1 MKLLHREDVLEAGY
15 DLPNTGLCA
24 NIGTAEME
32 ELRFGGEWILAE
44 DETLVA
50 DGHEQRYL
58 YMVVSGEVAITKVN
72 DQGKSQQIATLGTG
86 AAFGEMAF
94 LSGGVASANVQSIGE
109 TILWR
114 LDHERLLGFIA
125 EHGVAGGQLCLNVA
139 SILSGRLVDG
149 NKKVVDMGKELQTS
163 LAQLQQASSADAGKD
178 QALKQMQGKVA
189 NMQNAFRG
197 SAVKKSSNILT
208 IAASVVAVLSTLG
221 MVGLLVSMDDSAA
234 REAVTLSKK
243 VEKLEANEEFYLG
256 LKKKLEDEN
265 LDLVENGKSLVEE
278 KEQLASTISRSME
291 DIQDLKDQLRT
302 KDRELSQAKDD
313 IVRAQRISPE
323 PMVQKSLPK
332 EPVISKSAV
341 EEAIE
346 WSKTHT
352 TLVFPMLVT
361 VKDKPVTLQ
370 DAKQMVKIPVQV
382 GKMVRAKGY
391 HPQSADFLVVAQE
404 KSDKFLATIRI
415 ENSNFVDL
423 LMPKFQNR
431 ASTIDRGPVN
441 PLLVAPKRS
450 TPTPASSSRA
460 PVSNPS
466 VSSNRSAS
474 SLVTPAKASVS
485 ATPTVVKGKAINT
498 QKPEDML
505 GSMDSSTQAKKV
517 DTSDHGANCVCKD
530 CRAKKIGKG
539 SLFPDP

>member
-1 MKLLHREDVLEAGY
+1 
-15 DLPNTGLCA
+15 
-24 NIGTAEME
+24 
-32 ELRFGGEWILAE
+32 
-44 DETLVA
+44 
-50 DGHEQRYL
+50 
-58 YMVVSGEVAITKVN
+58 
-72 DQGKSQQIATLGTG
+72 
-86 AAFGEMAF
+86 
-94 LSGGVASANVQSIGE
+94 
-109 TILWR
+109 
-114 LDHERLLGFIA
+114 
-125 EHGVAGGQLCLNVA
+125 
-139 SILSGRLVDG
+139 
-149 NKKVVDMGKELQTS
+149 
-163 LAQLQQASSADAGKD
+163 
-178 QALKQMQGKVA
+178 
-189 NMQNAFRG
+189 
-197 SAVKKSSNILT
+197 
-208 IAASVVAVLSTLG
+208 
-221 MVGLLVSMDDSAA
+221 
-234 REAVTLSKK
+234 
-243 VEKLEANEEFYLG
+243 
-256 LKKKLEDEN
+256 
-265 LDLVENGKSLVEE
+265 LDLVENGKSLIEE

-450 TPTPASSSRA
+450 TTTPASSSRA

-474 SLVTPAKASVS
+474 SLATPAKASVS
-485 ATPTVVKGKAINT
+485 ATPTVVKGKAINA